1 MVLASQSYEQ
11 LRAVFDAYSRIANKD
26 IEQAIQSEMSGD
38 LATGMLT
45 IGEESK
51 RPDILS
57 VNRIFICDVIG
68 ICCLKKKIT
77 FACKP
82 ILDFCLQLSSKVGCV
97 GVMLIYNIS
106 AFNIF
111 VTHSN
116 LRIRHPSN

>member
-57 VNRIFICDVIG
+57 VNRIF
-68 ICCLKKKIT
+68 
-77 FACKP
+77 
-82 ILDFCLQLSSKVGCV
+82 
-97 GVMLIYNIS
+97 M
-106 AFNIF
+106 
-111 VTHSN
+111 
-116 LRIRHPSN
+116 